1 MGEFYRELIYIHP
14 FREGNG
20 RSIREFLR
28 EFAEYKFNYQLD
40 YSKID
45 KKNFLLGITDKNNY
59 PLLLAYEI
67 YNAMEEKEKVR

>member
-1 MGEFYRELIYIHP
+1 MDII
-14 FREGNG
+14 
-20 RSIREFLR
+20 
-28 EFAEYKFNYQLD
+28 AEYKFNYQID

-45 KKNFLLGITDKNNY
+45 KKNFLLGITNRELY